1 MYRGENE
8 YFKRAIKRAYKRYTG
23 ERDDKTATIADVAKF
38 FNILIDKERLND
50 YVINEI
56 AYDDPYIS
64 IIDTKNNISYHAN
77 YTYDA
82 DLLNYSGGV
91 VKFNSVVATSPL
103 CKEESLY
110 YIGDERPIITKMTFT
125 SGDYELV
132 LEKENAHAIGLFG
145 NNGVKFAVR
154 YLQNIERDN
163 RRKVKQKLLTKIHK
177 DNYNSAGSLEEY
189 FEQIYT
195 YGLPNYI
202 IKSDNIDKYAYIRK
216 DSVIYGINA
225 LEKEGQ
231 CERFDG
237 ICFEDIRVDVDKYM
251 PLQMSVDERKS
262 KTYPF
267 LYDSRVTSALIF
279 RGFTSDEV
287 DHSLQV
293 YKDQEKVRLK
303 YLASRRIYDKGFNRE
318 IIVDEELDLPNITDG
333 KITYEEIQSLLLLLQ
348 EKSYVSNN
356 EFINVSVVELNT
368 FGTMVKDRCGL
379 IKEDIDPLAPSLF
392 INKSFDEIRMLVETN
407 KDSYFDLLDKQ
418 FRNITNQRKGN
429 AKVLKP

>member
-1 MYRGENE
+1 MYQGENE

-38 FNILIDKERLND
+38 FNIPVDKGRLND
-50 YVINEI
+50 YVIKEI
-56 AYDDPYIS
+56 AYDDPSIS

-91 VKFNSVVATSPL
+91 VKFNSLVATSPL
-103 CKEESLY
+103 GKEESLY
-110 YIGDERPIITKMTFT
+110 YIGNERPIIIKMTFT
-125 SGDYELV
+125 RGDEEIV
-132 LEKENAHAIGLFG
+132 FERENAHAIGLFV
-145 NNGVKFAVR
+145 NNGVKFAIR
-154 YLQNIERDN
+154 YSQNMECGN
-163 RRKVKQKLLTKIHK
+163 RRKVKQKLLTKIYK
-177 DNYNSAGSLEEY
+177 NNYNNAGVLEGC

-202 IKSDNIDKYAYIRK
+202 IKGDNIDKYAYIRK
-216 DSVIYGINA
+216 DNVIYGINA
-225 LEKEGQ
+225 LEKKGQ
-231 CERFDG
+231 CGQFDG
-237 ICFEDIRVDVDKYM
+237 ICLEDTRVDVDKYM
-251 PLQMSVDERKS
+251 PLQMRVDERKS

-267 LYDSRVTSALIF
+267 LYDPKVKSALIF

-303 YLASRRIYDKGFNRE
+303 YLASRRIYDSGFNRE
-318 IIVDEELDLPNITDG
+318 IIVDEELALPNITDG
-333 KITYEEIQSLLLLLQ
+333 KITYEEVQGLLVLLQ
-348 EKSYVSNN
+348 ESPYVSNN
-356 EFINVSVVELNT
+356 EFINISTTELNM

-392 INKSFDEIRMLVETN
+392 INKSFDEIRILIETN
-407 KDSYFDLLDKQ
+407 KNSYFDLLDKQ
-418 FRNITNQRKGN
+418 FKDITNSKKDKT
-429 AKVLKP
+429 KVLKP